1 MLSINQQKYLRSLTQ
16 KKFRDKHNVFT
27 VEGEKIVQ
35 EVLENEH
42 FTIKKVFALASWFD
56 QNRALLKGRLY
67 LFNEVSDKE
76 LKQISNLSTP
86 NQVFVVVEK
95 PATDFQKE
103 LLDNRYAL
111 YLDNIQDPGNL
122 GTIWRIAD
130 WFGFAYV
137 FCSKGCVDWS
147 NSKVIQSSMGAFLR
161 VKILQKDFF
170 DLKTEVPN
178 VPTYAAV
185 LGGKNVFETSFSK
198 NGIVV
203 IGNESKGISNE
214 LQAAA
219 DFKIAIPKGQYGGAE
234 SLNAA
239 VATGIICGQVGTA
252 SKRH

>member
-35 EVLENEH
+35 EVLENEY
-42 FTIKKVFALASWFD
+42 FTVKKIFGLVDWFN
-56 QNRALLKGRLY
+56 QNRQLLTGREY
-67 LFNEVSDKE
+67 LFNKVSDKE
-76 LKQISNLSTP
+76 LRQISTLSTP

-95 PATDFQKE
+95 PAADFQKE
-103 LLDNRYAL
+103 LLYGQYAL

-147 NSKVIQSSMGAFLR
+147 NPKVIQSSMGAFLR
-161 VKILQKDFF
+161 VKILQKSFF
-170 DLKTEVPN
+170 DLKNEVPD

-185 LGGKNVFETSFSK
+185 LGGENIFETTFTK
-198 NGIVV
+198 NGIVI
-203 IGNESKGISNE
+203 IGNESKGISEE
-214 LQAAA
+214 LQNAAT
-219 DFKIAIPKGQYGGAE
+219 FKIAIPKGQNGGAE

-239 VATGIICGQVGTA
+239 VATGIICGQLA
-252 SKRH
+252 MSN